1 MNVALFLLS
10 IALASA
16 ASFQLGI
23 WRGGRRDR
31 PRRSPAADGNRFN
44 DPVGKRAVV
53 VEPVTACAP
62 GRVKF
67 QGTTWP
73 ARSLGESFRIGEPVA
88 IAELDNITMVVER
101 WQCLDPQD
109 ASPSGVGG
117 IVWMVGNR

>member
-1 MNVALFLLS
+1 MNVALFPLS

-16 ASFQLGI
+16 VSFLLGI

-62 GRVKF
+62 GRVRF
-67 QGTTWP
+67 QGTKRGLRG
-73 ARSLGESFRIGEPVA
+73 ASESPFEP
-88 IAELDNITMVVER
+88 ES
-101 WQCLDPQD
+101 Q
-109 ASPSGVGG
+109 S
-117 IVWMVGNR
+117 

>member
-1 MNVALFLLS
+1 MNFALFLLS
-10 IALASA
+10 ITLASA
-16 ASFQLGI
+16 VSFLLGI

-31 PRRSPAADGNRFN
+31 PRRSSAADVNRFN

-53 VEPVTACAP
+53 FEPVTACAP
-62 GRVKF
+62 GRVRF

-73 ARSLGESFRIGEPVA
+73 ARSLGESFRTGESVA

-109 ASPSGVGG
+109 ASPYGEDSQE
-117 IVWMVGNR
+117 